1 MYGPESTG
9 KTTLAI
15 ELAKYYNVKWVPEF
29 ARLYLQNIWDKE
41 KRICQ
46 PSDIMPIAYGQMKIE
61 NELAKNSETLLI
73 CDTNIFETMVYSKY
87 YYGGTCD
94 PLLKKY
100 AMLNHYDLYLL
111 TDIDIPWEKD
121 DLRDKPNEREY
132 SMKIFKDEL
141 EKNNLN
147 YRLISGTKEKRLKI
161 AIKYINDLI

>member
-1 MYGPESTG
+1 
-9 KTTLAI
+9 
-15 ELAKYYNVKWVPEF
+15 
-29 ARLYLQNIWDKE
+29 
-41 KRICQ
+41 
-46 PSDIMPIAYGQMKIE
+46 MPIAYGQMKIE
-61 NELAKNSETLLI
+61 NELAKNSESLLI

-147 YRLISGTKEKRLKI
+147 YRLISGTKEKRLEI
-161 AIKYINDLI
+161 AIKNINDLI